1 MEEKNIRKLARAIF
15 WEAKK
20 SAFFLLS
27 QPLFFLGIFIAF
39 YYLKLLCRRLRTL
52 RWAVEKWFGDFTY
65 YSAVWDDSEGRW
77 LRLEE
82 LNRCAVETKVGA
94 KHRFF

>member
-1 MEEKNIRKLARAIF
+1 MEEKNIRKPARAIF

-20 SAFFLLS
+20 SSFFLLS

-39 YYLKLLCRRLRTL
+39 YYLKLSCRRLRTL

-65 YSAVWDDSEGRW
+65 SAVCDDSEGRW
-77 LRLEE
+77 LRLED
-82 LNRCAVETKVGA
+82 VQD
-94 KHRFF
+94 